1 MARTSCKGWWRRR
14 LPTALLPTVLLV
26 VFLALV
32 ITIVSALAL
41 TLFVYGWPPSIPPDT
56 ATTDSGK
63 FLESV
68 RIGLTVAAGVG
79 GAVAL
84 TVAYRKQDLLERSET
99 GYHDRYAAAAAQL
112 GHAEA
117 TARLAGVYALTNL
130 ADQWD
135 MQRQQCVDVLCANLR
150 LPWGPIPD
158 IDHPLATK
166 TVVRA
171 ASRRR
176 GAETVTYAYPDQL
189 GEAEVR
195 KTILRIIAKHLQPN
209 ATSTWSDLTLDFRG
223 ATLPDC
229 DFSGA
234 EISTQAWFQ
243 GTTFAGEAH
252 FCSTRFRDG
261 AMFTGAIFDREVRF
275 DSAHFIKGV
284 SFKDANF
291 RKGASFKSSI
301 FGDDFD
307 DNLADGRN
315 SSSFSEAKFGGDA
328 CFSGATFVGYHSF
341 VNTTFRGMAQFE
353 ATTHGSCDFQGTCF
367 HKYASF
373 YSAEFKGQAGFDD
386 ANFSEDAM
394 FNRALFSACASF
406 KRARFTENALF
417 ENAAFNES
425 TKFGG
430 SRFGLFCNFDD
441 AKFLRAA
448 SFFKVK
454 FAETTWFN
462 GVEFRAVPT
471 FSETNFPTAPGFVDA
486 KFLMGTPLELRSY
499 IRD

>member
-284 SFKDANF
+284 SF
-291 RKGASFKSSI
+291 
-301 FGDDFD
+301 GDDFD

-328 CFSGATFVGYHSF
+328 CFSGATFVGYHLF
-341 VNTTFRGMAQFE
+341 VNTIFRGIAQFE
-353 ATTHGSCDFQGTCF
+353 ATTHGSCDFQETFF

-373 YSAEFKGQAGFDD
+373 KSAQFKGQALFAD
-386 ANFSEDAM
+386 ATFSEGAM
-394 FNRALFSACASF
+394 FKGATFKFPTSF
-406 KRARFTENALF
+406 KRINFIGSAVF
-417 ENAAFNES
+417 ENVAFEGDTRFDGS
-425 TKFGG
+425 TFNP
-430 SRFGLFCNFDD
+430 FCNFDD
-441 AKFLRAA
+441 ARFLRAA
-448 SFFKVK
+448 SFFKVE
-454 FAETTWFN
+454 FAEATWFN

-471 FSETNFPTAPGFVDA
+471 FSDANFPTPPGFVDA
-486 KFLMGTPLELRSY
+486 IFLIGEPPELRPY
-499 IRD
+499 IRS